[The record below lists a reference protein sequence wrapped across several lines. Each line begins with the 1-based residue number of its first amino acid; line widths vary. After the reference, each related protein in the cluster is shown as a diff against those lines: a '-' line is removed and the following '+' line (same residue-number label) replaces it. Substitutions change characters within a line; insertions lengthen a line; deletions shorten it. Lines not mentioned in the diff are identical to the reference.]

1 MYYPEISLYDLLS
14 LKYFAARASQNTYS
28 MKTIQTANGSGLCIA
43 PMRLSNISNEN
54 RVLLSTSI
62 TVLRHIRQN
71 VNGPVYFP
79 TTGFFFKISFRH
91 ILLCWFLAS
100 TLD

>member
-14 LKYFAARASQNTYS
+14 LKHFAARASQNAYS

-71 VNGPVYFP
+71 VNDPVYFP
-79 TTGFFFKISFRH
+79 TTGFFLSLFVTFY
-91 ILLCWFLAS
+91 CVDFLQAHWIR
-100 TLD
+100 

>member
-14 LKYFAARASQNTYS
+14 LKHFAARASQNAYS
-28 MKTIQTANGSGLCIA
+28 MKTIQTANGSGLCI
-43 PMRLSNISNEN
+43 RLSNISNEN

-79 TTGFFFKISFRH
+79 TTGFFLSLFVTFY
-91 ILLCWFLAS
+91 CVDFLQAHWIR
-100 TLD
+100 